1 MECATGTICAPAYP
15 NIFMTQFEANHR
27 YPYIHGEALLSLRFV
42 DDIFTIQNGTKEEL
56 ILFIDEINKN
66 HRTIKLDYKI
76 STIQIGFLD
85 TMVYKVQQSKFRQQY
100 LVN

>member
-42 DDIFTIQNGTKEEL
+42 DDIFTI
-56 ILFIDEINKN
+56 
-66 HRTIKLDYKI
+66 
-76 STIQIGFLD
+76 
-85 TMVYKVQQSKFRQQY
+85 
-100 LVN
+100 